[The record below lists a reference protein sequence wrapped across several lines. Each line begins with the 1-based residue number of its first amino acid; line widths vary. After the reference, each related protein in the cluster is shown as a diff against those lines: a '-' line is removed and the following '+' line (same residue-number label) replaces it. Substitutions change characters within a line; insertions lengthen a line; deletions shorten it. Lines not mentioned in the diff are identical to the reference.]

1 MNLAEALSV
10 RKDLQKRI
18 DQLKAR
24 VINNVKVQEGDK
36 PAEDPRELMG
46 ELDDCL
52 KQLQDLIFRINATN
66 MATQSEGHTLTE
78 MMAQRDVLSKRIQV
92 MREICDQAAGTR
104 ERYSLSEIKTV
115 ITIDVKTLHKQI
127 DKLSAELRKLDIK
140 IQGLNFVTEVLD

>member
-92 MREICDQAAGTR
+92 MREICDQAAGTQ

-127 DKLSAELRKLDIK
+127 DKLLAELRKLDIK